1 MDKIIQIAT
10 QELGQKEISG
20 DQHNQSIVDYAK
32 ESGFEWVNDDETPW
46 CSIFVNWVAQK
57 CGLKSS
63 KKANARSWLLI
74 GQKVDEA
81 PEPGDVVIFWRESP
95 QSWKGHVGFFF
106 GYSQDASRV
115 YCLGGN
121 QGNQVSISAYETN
134 TVLGF
139 RRLSPSK
146 LLVLPAPTLATRDQ
160 GDKVKALQNA
170 LKIAGFNCGT
180 SDGDFGPKTENA
192 IKDLQATSG
201 FLTIDGK
208 YGPNTKDYLNS
219 ILNE

>member
-1 MDKIIQIAT
+1 MDKLIQIAT
-10 QELGQKEISG
+10 HELDQKEYSG
-20 DQHNQSIVDYAK
+20 DRHNNSPK
-32 ESGFEWVNDDETPW
+32 P
-46 CSIFVNWVAQK
+46 
-57 CGLKSS
+57 
-63 KKANARSWLLI
+63 R
-74 GQKVDEA
+74 
-81 PEPGDVVIFWRESP
+81 DVVIFCRESP

-121 QGNQVSISAYETN
+121 QGNQVSISAFDTN

-146 LLVLPAPTLATRDQ
+146 LLVLPAPTFATRDQ

-180 SDGDFGPKTENA
+180 SDGDYDPTTK
-192 IKDLQATSG
+192 G
-201 FLTIDGK
+201 FL
-208 YGPNTKDYLNS
+208 NSALNG
-219 ILNE
+219 